1 VSARAAQF
9 LRGPRSGRKWGL
21 TAALLLLAGCGHK
34 GDLMPRQG
42 NALPPA
48 PYWAATPKP
57 TPQMLERPA
66 DAAPLRVD
74 DLIRRPEQERPRD
87 PFDLPPKQ

>member
-1 VSARAAQF
+1 VGTA
-9 LRGPRSGRKWGL
+9 
-21 TAALLLLAGCGHK
+21 AALLLLLAACGHK
-34 GDLMPRQG
+34 GELMPKQG

-48 PYWAATPKP
+48 PYWAAAPKP

-66 DAAPLRVD
+66 DAAPVRVD